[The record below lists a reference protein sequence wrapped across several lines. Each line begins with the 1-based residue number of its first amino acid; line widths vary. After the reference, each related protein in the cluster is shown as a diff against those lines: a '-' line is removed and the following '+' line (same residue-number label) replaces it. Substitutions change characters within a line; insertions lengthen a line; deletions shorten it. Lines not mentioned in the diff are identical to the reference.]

1 MAAAMAPATTAA
13 SAACTGD
20 GRSPDTRFATALFS
34 ADMRQLRLEALRRL
48 CAPLLLRPLP
58 DVRALPLLESPEFD
72 ELARARDEPDLDA
85 LLERERAE
93 PDPDP
98 DFDELERERDE
109 PDFEPLDR
117 DEPPDFEPDPDAVFA
132 EPEREAA
139 ALR

>member
-1 MAAAMAPATTAA
+1 MAPATTAA

-58 DVRALPLLESPEFD
+58 DVRALPLLESPDFD
-72 ELARARDEPDLDA
+72 ELARERDEPDLDA
-85 LLERERAE
+85 LLEREREEPDPDFDELERERDE

-109 PDFEPLDR
+109 VGVGVGLDR
-117 DEPPDFEPDPDAVFA
+117 KSVV
-132 EPEREAA
+132 
-139 ALR
+139 